1 MKNAISY
8 FYQINL
14 DDIEKINNNYYF
26 YYAQNSYI
34 VYLYTK
40 GINKLFQLYQLDKF
54 LLSNNIPVYEII
66 LTNKNNVAFMF
77 ENELYILM
85 RLPNIKNRTITL
97 QDLNIFKNLSFD
109 EKLFSFLDTS
119 NWSYYWENRVD
130 YVEKQIDEQEDK
142 YPFIEQSLPYYIGLC
157 ENAIS
162 YYNNQ
167 EKLFA
172 KKQISHHRIKQDMD
186 LLEFL
191 NPIELVIDYDIRDV
205 SEYFKSYVLNNNYT
219 IEEILAFLNKINL
232 SKNEAI
238 LFITRF
244 LFPSYYFDVYDK
256 IIFSK
261 LKDSDIIEITKKHGY
276 IESILQI
283 LFKKYSYYNIQYI
296 DWLLNINPQYKDELL

>member
-1 MKNAISY
+1 
-8 FYQINL
+8 
-14 DDIEKINNNYYF
+14 
-26 YYAQNSYI
+26 
-34 VYLYTK
+34 
-40 GINKLFQLYQLDKF
+40 
-54 LLSNNIPVYEII
+54 
-66 LTNKNNVAFMF
+66 
-77 ENELYILM
+77 
-85 RLPNIKNRTITL
+85 
-97 QDLNIFKNLSFD
+97 
-109 EKLFSFLDTS
+109 
-119 NWSYYWENRVD
+119 
-130 YVEKQIDEQEDK
+130 
-142 YPFIEQSLPYYIGLC
+142 
-157 ENAIS
+157 
-162 YYNNQ
+162 
-167 EKLFA
+167 
-172 KKQISHHRIKQDMD
+172 MD